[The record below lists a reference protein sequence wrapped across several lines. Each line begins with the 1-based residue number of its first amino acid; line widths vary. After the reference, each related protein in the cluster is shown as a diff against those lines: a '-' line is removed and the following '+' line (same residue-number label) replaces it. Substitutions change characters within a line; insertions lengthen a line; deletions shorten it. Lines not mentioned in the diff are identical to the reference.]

1 MSFAHLLRLFGDTQC
16 VLKGRAVH
24 GKIITSGF
32 FLDAYTYNHL
42 MSLYLKINRINDA
55 CKVFDTMPERNLVSW
70 TALISWHS
78 RMGMPEEALNCFR
91 LMAKDGCDPNNY
103 TYVGAISACASL
115 GDARAG
121 KEIHGRI
128 YRHEQELNG
137 KVSNCLVNMYGKC
150 GLLKSARLV
159 FDATLKPDLVSW
171 TSILSSYCQC
181 GENVEGLKIFMR
193 SQEDGVEVNEFSCAS
208 VLGACASLENL
219 KVGMQVHPLVIKC
232 GLGFDNFVVTALI
245 NLYAKCGELDYAH
258 QAFMEV
264 DKPQLQAWTALMG
277 GCAQQGKAI
286 EAIDLFHKFHSLGL
300 KPSERTFSSVL
311 GALADTVDVEV
322 GTQLHSLIIK
332 MGFNSFIFVGNAIL
346 DFYSKCGLLE
356 ESSKTFEEMHEH
368 DVISWNALISG
379 HVRYGHHGEAIELLK
394 DMLIEGFEPNLHT
407 YPSIFSICGDIPA
420 IEWGKQTHCHIL
432 KPGFDSNVV
441 VGSALIDMYAKCG
454 RLSEARK
461 VFDILVTKNLV
472 SWNTILVGYAQ
483 HGFGREAL
491 EIYNIMRSNGIKPN
505 GITFLGVLSACG
517 HVGLVEEG
525 WHHFNS
531 MIKDHGI
538 SPRTDHLASLVSL
551 FARKGQTKRA
561 FELIRSFP
569 MESNKVVWR
578 CLLSG
583 CKIHKDVALGRYA
596 AEKILSIDPEDTSAH
611 IMLSNIY
618 AEAKMWDEAAQV
630 RKIMKEKVLKKDTG
644 YSWAELKNSIYYFSA
659 THYTQLQE
667 TNLHEVLDGL
677 TAQLFD
683 TGYMPDAM
691 FVLHCGE

>member
-1 MSFAHLLRLFGDTQC
+1 MSFARHLRLFGDTQC
-16 VLKGRAVH
+16 VVKGRAVH

-32 FLDAYTYNHL
+32 RPDVYANNHL
-42 MSLYLKINRINDA
+42 LSFYLKLNRINDA
-55 CKVFDTMPERNLVSW
+55 RKVFDAMPERNLVSW
-70 TALISWHS
+70 TALISCHS
-78 RMGMPEEALNCFR
+78 KMGMPEEALNCFR
-91 LMAKDGCDPNNY
+91 LMVNDGFDPNHY
-103 TYVGAISACASL
+103 TYVGAISACASI

-150 GLLKSARLV
+150 GFLNSARLV

-181 GENVEGLKIFMR
+181 GENLEGLRIFMR
-193 SQEDGVEVNEFSCAS
+193 SLEEGVVVNEFSCAS

-219 KVGMQVHPLVIKC
+219 KFGMQVHTLVIKC
-232 GLGFDNFVVTALI
+232 GLEFDNFVVTALI
-245 NLYAKCGELDYAH
+245 NLYAKCGELAYARR
-258 QAFMEV
+258 AFLEV

-277 GCAQQGKAI
+277 GCAQQGKAR
-286 EAIDLFHKFHSLGL
+286 EAIDLFHKFHSSGL
-300 KPSERTFSSVL
+300 KPSERTFASVL
-311 GALADTVDVEV
+311 GAFADTVDVEV
-322 GTQLHSLIIK
+322 GKQLHSLIIK
-332 MGFNSFIFVGNAIL
+332 LGFISFIFVSNAVL

-356 ESSKTFEEMHEH
+356 ESSKTFEEMCKH
-368 DVISWNALISG
+368 DVVSWNALISG
-379 HVRYGHHGEAIELLK
+379 HVRSGHHGEAIELLK
-394 DMLIEGFEPNLHT
+394 DMLIEGFKPNLHT
-407 YPSIFSICGDIPA
+407 YSSILSICGDIPA
-420 IEWGKQTHCHIL
+420 IKWGKQTHCCII
-432 KPGFDSNVV
+432 KPAFDSNVV

-461 VFDILVTKNLV
+461 VFDNLITKNLV

-491 EIYNIMRSNGIKPN
+491 EIYNMMQSNGIKPN
-505 GITFLGVLSACG
+505 GITFLGILSACG

-525 WHHFNS
+525 LCHFNS

-538 SPRTDHLASLVSL
+538 APRTDHLASLVSL
-551 FARKGQTKRA
+551 FSRKGQTNRA
-561 FELIRSFP
+561 FEFIRSFP
-569 MESNKVVWR
+569 MEPGKVVWR

-583 CKIHKDVALGRYA
+583 CKIHKDVSLGRYA

-618 AEAKMWDEAAQV
+618 AEAKMWNEAAQV
-630 RKIMKEKVLKKDTG
+630 RKIMKEKELKKDTG
-644 YSWAELKNSIYYFSA
+644 YSWAELKNNIYYFSSS
-659 THYTQLQE
+659 HYTQFQE
-667 TNLHEVLDGL
+667 TNLHVVLDGL

-683 TGYMPDAM
+683 AGYMPDAM
-691 FVLHCGE
+691 FVLHYGD

>member
-1 MSFAHLLRLFGDTQC
+1 MSFAHLLCLFGDTQC

-55 CKVFDTMPERNLVSW
+55 CKVFDTMADRNLVSW

-121 KEIHGRI
+121 KEIQGRI

-286 EAIDLFHKFHSLGL
+286 EAFDLFHKFHSLGL

-346 DFYSKCGLLE
+346 DFYSK
-356 ESSKTFEEMHEH
+356 S
-368 DVISWNALISG
+368 
-379 HVRYGHHGEAIELLK
+379 IELLK

-525 WHHFNS
+525 WHHFNL

-538 SPRTDHLASLVSL
+538 PPRTDHLASLVSL

-611 IMLSNIY
+611 IMLSNIF